1 VNGRSATPAVSSV
14 LLRIMTMAN
23 LCGMVVGAS
32 FPKPVSDAEVT
43 AEYETRSEKMI
54 GAWLRLLRLRL
65 LLLLPWLQLPL
76 KMKMMSPTAMTTTT
90 YKGYFVIISLCAS
103 RISNSRVLTI
113 N

>member
-14 LLRIMTMAN
+14 LLRIMTVAN

-54 GAWLRLLRLRL
+54 GAWLRLLRL
-65 LLLLPWLQLPL
+65 LLLPWLQLPL
-76 KMKMMSPTAMTTTT
+76 KMKMMSPTAVTTTT
-90 YKGYFVIISLCAS
+90 YKGYFVIIFLCAS

>member
-1 VNGRSATPAVSSV
+1 
-14 LLRIMTMAN
+14 MAN

-54 GAWLRLLRLRL
+54 GAWLRLQRLR
-65 LLLLPWLQLPL
+65 LLLLPWLQPPL

-113 N
+113 NF

>member
-1 VNGRSATPAVSSV
+1 
-14 LLRIMTMAN
+14 MTMAN

-54 GAWLRLLRLRL
+54 GAWLRLLRLRR
-65 LLLLPWLQLPL
+65 LLLPWLLLPL

-90 YKGYFVIISLCAS
+90 YKGYFVIISLCAK
-103 RISNSRVLTI
+103 VVELVTPEY
-113 N
+113 

>member
-1 VNGRSATPAVSSV
+1 
-14 LLRIMTMAN
+14 MAN

-54 GAWLRLLRLRL
+54 GAWLRLLR

>member
-1 VNGRSATPAVSSV
+1 
-14 LLRIMTMAN
+14 
-23 LCGMVVGAS
+23 MVVGAS
-32 FPKPVSDAEVT
+32 FPKPASDAEVT

-76 KMKMMSPTAMTTTT
+76 KMKMMSPTAVTTTT
-90 YKGYFVIISLCAS
+90 YKGYFVIIFLCAS
-103 RISNSRVLTI
+103 RISNSLVLTI

>member
-1 VNGRSATPAVSSV
+1 
-14 LLRIMTMAN
+14 MAN

-54 GAWLRLLRLRL
+54 GAWLRLLRLR

-113 N
+113 NF